1 MIDLKVTREETD
13 LELAPGVRVRVRP
26 CSSAIMLAAR
36 NELRNEGGAEEQYGR
51 MIRALARAA
60 ITSWEGIAFGGEP
73 APVTPENIDA
83 VMEIWPLFRAFE
95 DQYYGRVMTLDA
107 EKNA

>member
-1 MIDLKVTREETD
+1 MIDLKALQNERK
-13 LELAPGVRVRVRP
+13 LELAPGVVVSVRP

-36 NELRNEGGAEEQYGR
+36 NELRGEGNAEEQYGR

-60 ITSWEGIAFGGEP
+60 IISWEGIASGDTP
-73 APVTPENIDA
+73 APVTPENVDA

-95 DQYYGRVMTLDA
+95 DQYYGRVMVLDE

>member
-13 LELAPGVRVRVRP
+13 LELAPGVLVRVRP

-36 NELRNEGGAEEQYGR
+36 SELRNEGGAEEQYGR

>member
-1 MIDLKVTREETD
+1 
-13 LELAPGVRVRVRP
+13 
-26 CSSAIMLAAR
+26 MLAAR
-36 NELRNEGGAEEQYGR
+36 NSLRGGENPELQYGE

-60 ITSWEGIAFGGEP
+60 ITSWEGITIDGEP

-95 DQYYGRVMTLDA
+95 DKYYARAMLLDE
-107 EKNA
+107 EKNS